1 MLQENIFKNVSAF
14 KNNEFLF
21 KKNQPIYIFP
31 SVDDSG
37 FVMKKMEII
46 IKMSAGKFYILCR
59 AYHRYLAALQA
70 IV

>member
-1 MLQENIFKNVSAF
+1 MSSCL
-14 KNNEFLF
+14 